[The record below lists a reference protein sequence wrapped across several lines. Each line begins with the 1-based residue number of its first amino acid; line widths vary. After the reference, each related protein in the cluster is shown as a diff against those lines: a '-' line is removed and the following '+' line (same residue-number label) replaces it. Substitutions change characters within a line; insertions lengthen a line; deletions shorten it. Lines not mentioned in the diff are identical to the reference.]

1 MFYKYL
7 KLILVST
14 VFLQASPEVFS
25 SLGDELEA
33 FQEDCKGF
41 EKLSL
46 LPKKIKKR
54 CSAFYPQVTKVF
66 EFGYKLNPYVESDT
80 IINEKKLNRYLS
92 LLRKLDK
99 KKENILFLV
108 YSEVN
113 KARQEKNFTYY
124 SQLISNDNIKL
135 YSIDYE
141 FMEKNEKIFSKNKRY
156 VSQLEYIEYLRTQR
170 LKEEKSRLVQYKTY
184 RGEIMSDLPRYLNKK
199 DLVSTSLLQQRSPKV
214 YSSLGDELEA
224 FQEDC
229 KGFEKLSLMSKN
241 IKKRCS
247 AFYPQVTKVFEFGYK
262 LDPYVEDDTI
272 INEKELKRYLSL
284 LRHLDKKKEKILR
297 LMYAEVRKA
306 RKQKNYT
313 YYSQLIANY
322 QIKLYS
328 VDYKFME
335 KNKKIFSK
343 NKRYIAHVKYMEYVN
358 AERLKRAK
366 AKRIQYKKSRK

>member
-7 KLILVST
+7 KFILVST

-41 EKLSL
+41 EKLSFI
-46 LPKKIKKR
+46 PEKIKKR
-54 CSAFYPQVTKVF
+54 CHTFYPQVSKVF

-80 IINEKKLNRYLS
+80 IINDKELNRYLS
-92 LLRKLDK
+92 RLRHLDK

-113 KARQEKNFTYY
+113 KARKEKNFTYY

-141 FMEKNEKIFSKNKRY
+141 FMGKNEKIFSKNKRY
-156 VSQLEYIEYLRTQR
+156 ISQLEYIEYLRAER
-170 LKEEKSRLVQYKTY
+170 LKKENAKRIKYITY
-184 RGEIMSDLPRYLNKK
+184 RGEIMSELPIQLNKN
-199 DLVSTSLLQQRSPKV
+199 DLVSTSLLEQKSPKV
-214 YSSLGDELEA
+214 FSSLGDELEA

-229 KGFEKLSLMSKN
+229 KGFEKLSFIPEK
-241 IKKRCS
+241 IKKRCH
-247 AFYPQVTKVFEFGYK
+247 AFYPQVSKVFEFGYK
-262 LDPYVEDDTI
+262 LDPYVENDAI
-272 INEKELKRYLSL
+272 INEKELTRYLSL
-284 LRHLDKKKEKILR
+284 LRKLDKNKEKILH
-297 LMYAEVRKA
+297 LMHAEVSKA
-306 RKQKNYT
+306 RKQKNFT

-328 VDYKFME
+328 VDYAFME

-343 NKRYIAHVKYMEYVN
+343 NKRYISHIKYLR
-358 AERLKRAK
+358 AERLRKEK
-366 AKRIQYKKSRK
+366 AKRVHYKKGRK